1 MFAILKKGL
10 TFLNMKVLPPR
21 KKELA
26 SAPSSIYKSGISFI
40 INARLRKQKTKKPA
54 LERYGDRR
62 LLK

>member
-26 SAPSSIYKSGISFI
+26 SPPSSIYKSGISFK
-40 INARLRKQKTKKPA
+40 INARLRKKTKKPA

-62 LLK
+62 VLK